1 MFRAF
6 GTIIVISFILSVWFF
21 YTMYKTRSYHELE
34 LIASSIQRLNWQM
47 QASEKEFLT
56 TEVKQETFYQTN
68 HSTCHDK
75 IQASALALQQ
85 LLGKLET
92 SSFYQ
97 EAHFATAVQQLRENS
112 ERYVLDFDT
121 LIASVRER
129 GFKDYGKVGQL
140 RSAIHQ
146 VESMPYDYDQA
157 EMLMLRRH
165 EKDFLLRQDLRYLT
179 KFDEAFIGFR
189 KGLAGSLNTS
199 VHQQD
204 SVAIIL
210 SWVDEYRDLFHQVV
224 EAEKL
229 IGFDQQSGVLAELN
243 QTVRATEE
251 AAQTIETLVQERS
264 NRERD
269 LARFILL
276 GLFIVQLI
284 AGIGLALVFSRKLSQ
299 RIRGLQQHIQVLS
312 QGKIPPPIAETAND
326 ELADAVN
333 SLNQLSDGITRYAE
347 FARSIGQGVFENGF
361 LKLSEEDQLGESLLQ
376 MSADLKSVQQR
387 EQQRSFVM
395 NGVAAF
401 TKLIRQQSDSF
412 YDSFLSQL
420 VKKINATQGGLFI
433 RATDAEGGV
442 VLNLEA
448 CYAWGRKKYV
458 HHTIFPGVGMSG
470 QVFLEKEPALITEIP
485 ADYFQIKSGLGES
498 QPGCLLILP
507 LKVEE
512 QVCGI
517 LELASFQVFTEHEIE
532 LAEKGGEVLAAEMIN
547 RQNQI
552 AMKALYQEAHT
563 QTKALSAQEEA
574 MRQNNEELLA
584 TQEEMKLQ
592 EQQYL
597 RQISELE
604 SQLTAI
610 SEKAE

>member
-140 RSAIHQ
+140 RSAIHL

-204 SVAIIL
+204 SVRDYIIL
-210 SWVDEYRDLFHQVV
+210 
-224 EAEKL
+224 
-229 IGFDQQSGVLAELN
+229 
-243 QTVRATEE
+243 
-251 AAQTIETLVQERS
+251 
-264 NRERD
+264 
-269 LARFILL
+269 
-276 GLFIVQLI
+276 
-284 AGIGLALVFSRKLSQ
+284 
-299 RIRGLQQHIQVLS
+299 
-312 QGKIPPPIAETAND
+312 
-326 ELADAVN
+326 
-333 SLNQLSDGITRYAE
+333 
-347 FARSIGQGVFENGF
+347 
-361 LKLSEEDQLGESLLQ
+361 
-376 MSADLKSVQQR
+376 
-387 EQQRSFVM
+387 
-395 NGVAAF
+395 
-401 TKLIRQQSDSF
+401 
-412 YDSFLSQL
+412 
-420 VKKINATQGGLFI
+420 
-433 RATDAEGGV
+433 
-442 VLNLEA
+442 
-448 CYAWGRKKYV
+448 GR
-458 HHTIFPGVGMSG
+458 
-470 QVFLEKEPALITEIP
+470 
-485 ADYFQIKSGLGES
+485 
-498 QPGCLLILP
+498 
-507 LKVEE
+507 
-512 QVCGI
+512 
-517 LELASFQVFTEHEIE
+517 
-532 LAEKGGEVLAAEMIN
+532 
-547 RQNQI
+547 
-552 AMKALYQEAHT
+552 
-563 QTKALSAQEEA
+563 
-574 MRQNNEELLA
+574 
-584 TQEEMKLQ
+584 
-592 EQQYL
+592 
-597 RQISELE
+597 
-604 SQLTAI
+604 
-610 SEKAE
+610 